1 MQTPLTHVPTKARSM
16 KHRTFAWFI
25 LPTLSAMILFIALPI
40 VSVFIQ
46 SLFVGHEQVLVVSE
60 SCGPF
65 GCKQSTAI
73 DLEATEK
80 LREEAPLGKFNGLGT
95 YINRSHLAFAEIG
108 VAWGETETWGEFW
121 SVVYDL
127 PFYRA
132 LTFTLT
138 YTALV
143 TPLVIILGFAV
154 ALGVNALPRLLKGPS
169 IFVSL
174 LPFLVT
180 PLVGSLILFWM
191 VDSDGVI
198 GATIQLIFD
207 DPNLSLK
214 ASATLT
220 WTMLIVYGVWHTLP
234 FSFITFYAG
243 LQTVPSDVLEA
254 AKVDGATKWQ
264 STKLVVVPHLMP
276 LVAFVT
282 LMLLM
287 DNFRVF
293 EPIVSF
299 SAEAHARSLS
309 WIIFNDL
316 RESGNPLYGSAGA
329 TSLLTIIGVV
339 ILLTP
344 VLIRTWRD
352 FNRKTH

>member
-1 MQTPLTHVPTKARSM
+1 M
-16 KHRTFAWFI
+16 KHRTFFWFI
-25 LPTLSAMILFIALPI
+25 LPSLTAMVLFIALPI

-65 GCKQSTAI
+65 GCRASTAV

-80 LREEAPLGKFNGLGT
+80 LRAEAPLGQFNGLGT
-95 YINRSHLAFAEIG
+95 YLNRSHLAFAEIG
-108 VAWGETETWGEFW
+108 VAWAEAESWGEFW
-121 SVVYDL
+121 SVVGDL

-132 LTFTLT
+132 LAFTLT
-138 YTALV
+138 YTAVV
-143 TPLVIILGFAV
+143 TPLVILLGLAI
-154 ALGVNALPRLLKGPS
+154 ALGVNALPKLFKGPS

-198 GATIQLIFD
+198 GATIQKIFD

-214 ASATLT
+214 ASAALT

-243 LQTVPSDVLEA
+243 LQTVPDDIIEA
-254 AKVDGATKWQ
+254 AKVDGASKWE
-264 STKLVVVPHLMP
+264 TTLHVVVPHLMP
-276 LVAFVT
+276 LVSFVT

-309 WIIFNDL
+309 WIIYNDL
-316 RESGNPLYGSAGA
+316 RESGNPLYGSAAA
-329 TSLLTIIGVV
+329 TSMLTIIGVV

-352 FNRKTH
+352 FNRRAH

>member
-1 MQTPLTHVPTKARSM
+1 M
-16 KHRTFAWFI
+16 KNRTFFWFI
-25 LPTLSAMILFIALPI
+25 LPTLSAMVLFIALPI

-46 SLFVGHEQVLVVSE
+46 SLHIQHEQVLVTAE

-65 GCKQSTAI
+65 GCQQTTEV
-73 DLEATEK
+73 DLAATEA
-80 LREEAPLGKFNGLGT
+80 LREAQPLGRWNGLQT
-95 YINRSHLAFAEIG
+95 YTNRAHLAFDEIAA
-108 VAWGETETWGEFW
+108 AWRNADSFGAFFKR
-121 SVVYDL
+121 VFDL
-127 PFYRA
+127 PFYKA

-138 YTALV
+138 YTAVV
-143 TPLVIILGFAV
+143 TPLVLILGLAIAV
-154 ALGVNALPRLLKGPS
+154 GVNNLPRLLKGPT

-180 PLVGSLILFWM
+180 PLVGALILFWM
-191 VDSDGVI
+191 VDGDGII
-198 GATIQLIFD
+198 GATLQRIFN
-207 DPNLSLK
+207 DPSLSLK
-214 ASATLT
+214 ASPTLT
-220 WTMLIVYGVWHTLP
+220 WIMLMTYGVWHTLP
-234 FSFITFYAG
+234 FSFIVFYAG
-243 LQTVPSDVLEA
+243 LQTVPKDTLEA
-254 AKVDGATKWQ
+254 AKIDGATKWQ
-264 STKLVVVPHLMP
+264 SMRYVTVPHLVP
-276 LVAFVT
+276 LLTFVT

-299 SAEAHARSLS
+299 QSQAHATSLS

-329 TSLLTIIGVV
+329 TSVMTILGVV

-352 FNRKTH
+352 FNRKAH

>member
-1 MQTPLTHVPTKARSM
+1 M
-16 KHRTFAWFI
+16 KHRTFFWFI

-40 VSVFIQ
+40 ISVFVQ
-46 SLFVGHEQVLVVSE
+46 SLFVEHEQVLVVSE

-65 GCKQSTAI
+65 GCKPSTSI
-73 DLEATEK
+73 DTEATAA
-80 LREEAPLGKFNGLGT
+80 LREAKPLGRFNGLGT
-95 YINRSHLAFAEIG
+95 YTNRSHLAFAE
-108 VAWGETETWGEFW
+108 VAEAWATTDSLGEFW
-121 SVVYDL
+121 TQLSDL

-132 LTFTLT
+132 LIFTLT
-138 YTALV
+138 YTAVV
-143 TPLVIILGFAV
+143 TPSVLVLGLAIAV
-154 ALGVNALPRLLKGPS
+154 GVNNLPKRLKGPS
-169 IFVSL
+169 IFISL

-191 VDSDGVI
+191 TDGDGVI
-198 GATIQLIFD
+198 GATIQKIFN
-207 DPNLSLK
+207 DPTLSLK
-214 ASATLT
+214 ASTALT
-220 WTMLIVYGVWHTLP
+220 WIVLIVYGIWHTLP

-243 LQTVPSDVLEA
+243 LQTVPEDTMEA
-254 AKVDGATKWQ
+254 AQIDGASKWQ
-264 STKLVVVPHLMP
+264 RMLHVVVPHLMP
-276 LVAFVT
+276 LVSFVT

-299 SAEAHARSLS
+299 SAEAHATSLS
-309 WIIFNDL
+309 WIIYNDL

-352 FNRKTH
+352 FTRKAH

>member
-1 MQTPLTHVPTKARSM
+1 M
-16 KHRTFAWFI
+16 KHRTFFWFI

-40 VSVFIQ
+40 VSVFVQ
-46 SLFVGHEQVLVVSE
+46 SLFVAHEQVLVVSE

-65 GCKQSTAI
+65 GCTETTSI
-73 DLEATEK
+73 DTEATAK
-80 LREEAPLGKFNGLGT
+80 LREDQPLGQFNGLGT
-95 YINRSHLAFAEIG
+95 YTNRSHLAFAEVG
-108 VAWGETETWGEFW
+108 EAWRTTESFGEFW
-121 SVVYDL
+121 DQVINL

-132 LTFTLT
+132 LIFTLT
-138 YTALV
+138 YTAVV
-143 TPLVIILGFAV
+143 TPLVLVLGLAIAV
-154 ALGVNALPRLLKGPS
+154 GVNNLPRLLKGPS

-191 VDSDGVI
+191 TDGDGVI
-198 GATIQLIFD
+198 GATIQILFD
-207 DPNLSLK
+207 DPSLSLK
-214 ASATLT
+214 ASTTLT
-220 WTMLIVYGVWHTLP
+220 WIVLMVYGVWHTLP

-243 LQTVPSDVLEA
+243 LQTVSKDTMEA
-254 AKVDGATKWQ
+254 AMIDGATKWQ
-264 STKLVVVPHLMP
+264 RMIHVVVPHLMP
-276 LVAFVT
+276 LVSFVT

-299 SAEAHARSLS
+299 RAEAHATSLS
-309 WIIFNDL
+309 WIIYNDL

-329 TSLLTIIGVV
+329 TSMMTVIGVV

-352 FNRKTH
+352 FNRKAH